1 MTDADGLGSAN
12 GGPDMGKFV
21 RMMLLAT
28 AALAFAIG
36 ASATVASADTGGP
49 GVTDSFAAAT

>member
-1 MTDADGLGSAN
+1 
-12 GGPDMGKFV
+12 MGKFV

-28 AALAFAIG
+28 AALVFAIA

-49 GVTDSFAAAT
+49 GVTETFAATT